1 MKSIRHNTARQQGFS
16 LLEVM
21 VSLVVASIALLGL
34 AAGQIKSLQYA
45 TNSFDYTLSLLQ
57 AHNAVENTWANLCS
71 VQKGDLAFADVNTNT
86 QNEKYTISFPNSFD
100 SDKFQVEVEWVD
112 TRINDGLENSV
123 LIEASFPNIA
133 GSC

>member
-57 AHNAVENTWANLCS
+57 AHNAVENTWANLCL
-71 VQKGDLAFADVNTNT
+71 VQKGDLAFADVNTDT

>member
-1 MKSIRHNTARQQGFS
+1 MKYTLKQHSQQGFS

-21 VSLVVASIALLGL
+21 VSLVVATIALLGL

-57 AHNAVENTWANLCS
+57 AHNAVENTWANLCA
-71 VQKGDLAFADVNTNT
+71 VQKGDVAFADVNTAT
-86 QNEKYTISFPNSFD
+86 QNDKYTIRFPNNFD
-100 SDKFQVEVEWVD
+100 SNNFQVEVEWVD

-123 LIEASFPNIA
+123 LIEASFPNIS

>member
-57 AHNAVENTWANLCS
+57 AHNAVENTWANLCL
-71 VQKGDLAFADVNTNT
+71 VQKGDLAFADVNTDT
-86 QNEKYTISFPNSFD
+86 QNEKYTISFPNNFD